1 MPKKF
6 LCATDGVDH
15 SHSAVE
21 LAAELAAKFSAPL
34 TLIAVNIP
42 VSEGRGAQHPLWD
55 DEKFAGI
62 LESAKAV
69 ARKKAAVNAETVKMS
84 ARDPAT
90 AIVEYANKNGFD
102 HIVVG
107 TPRKGVARLVLG
119 SVAAA
124 VVAKAHCAV
133 SVAR

>member
-6 LCATDGVDH
+6 LCATDGAVH
-15 SHSAVE
+15 SNSAVE

-42 VSEGRGAQHPLWD
+42 VSEGRGAHHPLWD
-55 DEKFAGI
+55 DEQVGGI
-62 LESAKAV
+62 LEAAKAF
-69 ARKKAAVNAETVKMS
+69 AKKKAAVSAETVKMS

-90 AIVEYANKNGFD
+90 AIVEYANENGFD

-119 SVAAA
+119 SVAA
-124 VVAKAHCAV
+124 
-133 SVAR
+133 